1 MDRPAVAAKEPS
13 VPAAT
18 DHHQPQPHTS
28 FSPGAGALQPA
39 RSALPSDAP
48 RLDLSGQWQ
57 FRLQPGV
64 PGTPGFP
71 APAGETAEAAD
82 AFAAPDYDDSSWAE
96 ITEIGRA
103 HV

>member
-28 FSPGAGALQPA
+28 FSPGSGALQPA
-39 RSALPSDAP
+39 RSALHSDAP
-48 RLDLSGQWQ
+48 RRDLSGPWQ
-57 FRLQPGV
+57 FRLLPGV

-71 APAGETAEAAD
+71 APAGEAAD
-82 AFAAPDYDDSSWAE
+82 AFTAPDYDRSEERRVGKARRQR
-96 ITEIGRA
+96 G
-103 HV
+103 